1 MTEKHILILGGTGSL
16 GQALVKNMILKYPHV
31 KITIASRN
39 EHKHSALMKQNPS
52 IKYALCDI
60 RDKSSILPIMKN
72 QDIVFHVA
80 ALKSVDYLEDNV
92 LECIKTNVQGTINV
106 AEACIES
113 GVRNCLFSS
122 TDKAVMPIN
131 TYGYCK
137 ALSEKILFDFNNRQM
152 HTKFVLFRWANV
164 LASQG
169 SAIPF
174 FIDCLKRGERVPVT
188 DERMT
193 RFWISLDEA
202 ARFMIDNYNNH
213 EQGVLIPPTLKA
225 APIMMVINVLADL
238 LDVEPAHR
246 VVGIRKGEKL
256 HESMGPDLV
265 SDTAPWYS
273 FTEMKDLLRP
283 VVEAHK

>member
-1 MTEKHILILGGTGSL
+1 MIEKHVLILGGTGSL
-16 GQALVKNMILKYPHV
+16 GQALVKNIVARYPHV

-39 EHKHSALMKQNPS
+39 EHKHTALMKINPN
-52 IKYALCDI
+52 IKYTLCDI
-60 RDKSSILPIMKN
+60 RDKSSLFPVMSG
-72 QDIVFHVA
+72 QQVVFHVA
-80 ALKSVDYLEDNV
+80 ALKSVDYLEDNIQ
-92 LECIKTNVQGTINV
+92 ECIKTNVIGTTNV
-106 AEACIES
+106 AEACVVA
-113 GVRNCLFSS
+113 GVKYCAFSS

-137 ALSEKILFDFNNRQM
+137 ALSEKILFDFNNRQTT
-152 HTKFVLFRWANV
+152 TKFKLFRWANV

-202 ARFMIDNYNNH
+202 AQFMVDNYNNN

-225 APIMMVINVLADL
+225 APIMMVINALADL

-273 FTEMKDLLRP
+273 FNEMKDLLKP